1 MPPNRASK
9 AASPF
14 STFTIDASA
23 PCPQISF
30 SQVLRSDPT
39 FWAGVGLGAGRE
51 PARVWLCVCTGELR
65 TQDQL

>member
-30 SQVLRSDPT
+30 SQILRSDPT
-39 FWAGVGLGAGRE
+39 FWAGVGPGAGRGKL
-51 PARVWLCVCTGELR
+51 PVCGCACA
-65 TQDQL
+65 QVS